1 MENKRITSE
10 ESQFIYGTVNK
21 SEGLKDMK
29 RKLVALISIMLLCCS
44 ICACGED
51 SSSSYD
57 TREERDESSIQNV
70 SEGSDVEAESSVT
83 INENNKDVE
92 PLGQMSERPDEQ
104 NGSEGIVQPG
114 GYRYN
119 EDGVVM
125 FTQEEFAQYIEV
137 VEINLDNWSEYF
149 CDYEYEERE
158 YGLYYNIG
166 FGLKPEYIGRVD
178 AVKLKFNGKI
188 RYWENGSIDAIHNGA
203 DGVVQHYIGGEIV
216 EFEDIT
222 SSYTPNFEV
231 YPYTYPY
238 CSLSHYTQFECLE
251 ADGQL
256 YLFNIPNDVEEY
268 VVEGWEE
275 KYFNFKN
282 APYTNDIPKCRQ
294 AREAYETYR

>member
-1 MENKRITSE
+1 
-10 ESQFIYGTVNK
+10 
-21 SEGLKDMK
+21 MK
-29 RKLVALISIMLLCCS
+29 RKLVTLLSIMLLCCS
-44 ICACGED
+44 VCACGED
-51 SSSSYD
+51 SSLSYD
-57 TREERDESSIQNV
+57 ARDERDESSMQNV

-83 INENNKDVE
+83 INENNKDE
-92 PLGQMSERPDEQ
+92 EQHGQMSERPDEQ
-104 NGSEGIVQPG
+104 NSSEEIAQSG

-119 EDGVVM
+119 EDGVVV

-149 CDYEYEERE
+149 CDFKYENNE
-158 YGLYYNIG
+158 YGSRVDIG

-178 AVKLKFNGKI
+178 AVKLRFNGKI
-188 RYWENGSIDAIHNGA
+188 CYTDNGSIDAIHNGA
-203 DGVVQHYIGGEIV
+203 DGVVQYYIGDEIV
-216 EFEDIT
+216 EFEDST
-222 SSYTPNFEV
+222 SSYTPDFEV

-238 CSLSHYTQFECLE
+238 CRLSQYTQFDCLE

-282 APYTNDIPKCRQ
+282 TPYTNDIPKCRQ